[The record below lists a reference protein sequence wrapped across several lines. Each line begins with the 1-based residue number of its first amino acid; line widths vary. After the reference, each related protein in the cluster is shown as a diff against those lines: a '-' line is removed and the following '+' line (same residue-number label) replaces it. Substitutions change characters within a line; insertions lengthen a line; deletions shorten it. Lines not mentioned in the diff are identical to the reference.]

1 MKPRKIKIGNQEAE
15 AVMTKEDLHQDVILI
30 GMIAVLLQGINH
42 HPEDQMMLEIGD
54 LAAVIVVLLLGV
66 IVALPVVI
74 AMIEVLLEIS
84 KEDPEMP
91 LVVIAMIVVLLE
103 ISKEDPEMTV
113 DLGMIV
119 DLEIGMIE
127 EVCKVEFL
135 SDSES
140 GHEFKFFPAN
150 I

>member
-1 MKPRKIKIGNQEAE
+1 MFTFLLTKLAQVLDHGGIVKPRKIKIGNQEAE

-84 KEDPEMP
+84 KEDPEM
-91 LVVIAMIVVLLE
+91 
-103 ISKEDPEMTV
+103 TV

>member
-84 KEDPEMP
+84 KEDPEM
-91 LVVIAMIVVLLE
+91 
-103 ISKEDPEMTV
+103 TV